1 MESRPD
7 RLARLTPRRCRLVLL
22 ALLAFDLVTS
32 WRFLTHGCPIDLS
45 GDEAQY
51 WTWSRHLALGY
62 YSKPP
67 MVAFLIRASC
77 SVLGNTMPAVRL
89 PALFLAVGTS
99 LCTYWL
105 TLKLF
110 ASDRLALGAVLLA
123 AVVPMFAAG
132 GVLMTIDPPLYFFWA
147 LATCFL
153 AKAILDDARWPWL
166 AAGVAAALGTLT
178 KWAMPLWLP
187 LALLFL
193 LTDRPSRR
201 WLRTPWPWATC
212 GLAVLGFLPPLVW
225 NAAHG
230 WVTFQHVLA
239 QTGAA
244 NGLAEGVAGL
254 PWYRRGNPLA
264 FVGAQFGAVNPAVA
278 IVMVAAVGHALRH
291 DDVHRRC
298 RRLLLVLGGG
308 FWLLTLLDSLVAK
321 VQPNWPAPAYFT
333 LLILTAAFVGSRL
346 ATPSLWKPWRGV
358 AYGGVAFG
366 LLAGT
371 LLRDTT
377 LLYPAVARVDRQF
390 PNVRVRPANFDPSY
404 KFRGIADPLATTVAA
419 ELARLRPGAFVLTE
433 AYEDSAQLE
442 FYLPGQPA
450 TYFAGSYWTEVERD
464 GKPIRRRWTQ
474 FDVWPDRDLSQPALR
489 GHDAVYVG
497 LATYPPL
504 LQSFETVTPL
514 PDVTAAIDA
523 LPVRTWKAWRCTAF
537 KGMTRPAGSGP
548 R

>member
-1 MESRPD
+1 MEARPE
-7 RLARLTPRRCRLVLL
+7 RLAWLTPARCRLTLA
-22 ALLAFDLVTS
+22 ALLAFNLFTS
-32 WRFLTHGCPIDLS
+32 WRFLTRNCPIDLS

-67 MVAFLIRASC
+67 MVAALIRAGC
-77 SVLGNTMPAVRL
+77 AALGNTMPAVRL
-89 PALFLAVGTS
+89 PALVLAVGTS
-99 LCTYWL
+99 VCTYWL

-110 ASDRLALGAVLLA
+110 ASDRLAVGAVLLG

-147 LATCFL
+147 LSTCFA
-153 AKAILDDARWPWL
+153 AKAIVDDRRWPWV
-166 AAGVAAALGTLT
+166 AAGVTAALGTIT
-178 KWAMPLWLP
+178 KWGMPLWLLLVLSF
-187 LALLFL
+187 LA
-193 LTDRPSRR
+193 TDRPSRR
-201 WLRTPWPWATC
+201 WLRTPWPWAMC
-212 GLAVLGFLPPLVW
+212 GLALLGFVPPLIW
-225 NAAHG
+225 NAGHG
-230 WVTFQHVLA
+230 WVTFKHVLA

-254 PWYRRGNPLA
+254 RWWQRGNPLA
-264 FVGAQFGAVNPAVA
+264 FVGAQFGAVNPAVV
-278 IVMVAAVGHALRH
+278 IFMLAAVGHALVT
-291 DDVHRRC
+291 DDANARG
-298 RRLLLVLGGG
+298 RRLLLILGGG
-308 FWLLTLLDSLVAK
+308 FWLLTFADSLVAK

-333 LLILTAAFVGSRL
+333 LLILTAHFV
-346 ATPSLWKPWRGV
+346 ATRRRDRQTWQRWRGL
-358 AYGGVAFG
+358 AWFGVAFG

-377 LLYPAVARVDRQF
+377 LLYPAVARVDRRY
-390 PNVRVRPANFDPSY
+390 PGVHIRPANFDPSY

-433 AYEDSAQLE
+433 AYEDAAQLE

-450 TYFAGSYWTEVERD
+450 TYFAGSYWAEVERA
-464 GKPIRRRWTQ
+464 GRPIRRRWTQ

-489 GHDAVYVG
+489 GKDAVYVG

-504 LQSFETVTPL
+504 VQSFETVTPL
-514 PDVTAAIDA
+514 PDITVRLAGLD
-523 LPVRTWKAWRCTAF
+523 VRTWKAWRCTGF
-537 KGMTRPAGSGP
+537 KGMARPAGAGP